1 MDRAF
6 TTREKILMLVL
17 AVVLLACA
25 YYLLVFAPSQS
36 AIESS
41 KTQVSQLE
49 SELTINQA
57 MALKTDSMRDELEE
71 KRAAGMRAKK
81 TLNYD
86 STPAI
91 MKELNG
97 ILAGTKTYSLS
108 FAGPEPSEDGATV
121 RQSASVSFTA
131 ASYGAAKSVV
141 KQLVN
146 SKYTSMVT
154 DFSIMAADN
163 GGDANAAVTIVYYE
177 NA

>member
-36 AIESS
+36 AIENS

-71 KRAAGMRAKK
+71 KRAAGTRAKK
-81 TLNYD
+81 TLDYD

-108 FAGPEPSEDGATV
+108 FADPELSEDGATV

-131 ASYGAAKSVV
+131 ASYSAAKSVV
-141 KQLVN
+141 KQLVD
-146 SKYTSMVT
+146 STYTSLVT
-154 DFSIMAADN
+154 DFSIAAADN